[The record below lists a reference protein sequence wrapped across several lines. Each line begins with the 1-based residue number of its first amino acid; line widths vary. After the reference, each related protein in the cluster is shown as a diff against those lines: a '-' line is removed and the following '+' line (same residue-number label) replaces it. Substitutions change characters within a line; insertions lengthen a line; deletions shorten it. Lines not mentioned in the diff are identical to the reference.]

1 LSKSKNIFNNLP
13 SLQAPK
19 PAELHGELDK
29 YLSTDPKH
37 VTDTLA
43 WWYEHKHVYP
53 RLHRMALDYLL
64 IPGKLEYL
72 NIGDFLDHQFILAT
86 SIDVERTFSQGRLL
100 LSHIR
105 NRLSVQ
111 LTRALLC
118 LGIWSEMGY
127 VRDKDVKAA
136 TVLPEVGSDE
146 GEDDLSD
153 DWDAI

>member
-1 LSKSKNIFNNLP
+1 
-13 SLQAPK
+13 
-19 PAELHGELDK
+19 LHSELDR
-29 YLSTDPKH
+29 YLGTDPEH
-37 VTDTLA
+37 VTDALA

-53 RLHRMALDYLL
+53 RLHRMALDYLS
-64 IPGKLEYL
+64 IPGTFSNPNVLKLL
-72 NIGDFLDHQFILAT
+72 NHQCILAT
-86 SIDVERTFSQGRLL
+86 SVDVERTFSQGRLL

-111 LTRALLC
+111 STRALLC

-127 VRDKDVKAA
+127 VKDKDVKAA

-146 GEDDLSD
+146 EEDDLGD

>member
-1 LSKSKNIFNNLP
+1 MNIFDNLP
-13 SLQAPK
+13 SLQAPR
-19 PAELHGELDK
+19 PAELRSELDK
-29 YLSTDPKH
+29 YLDSDPEH
-37 VTDTLA
+37 VTDALA

-53 RLHRMALDYLL
+53 RLHRMALDYLS
-64 IPGKLEYL
+64 IPGVFS
-72 NIGDFLDHQFILAT
+72 NPNTGGFLQVNHELILAT
-86 SIDVERTFSQGRLL
+86 SVDVERTFSQGRLL

-111 LTRALLC
+111 STCALLC

-127 VRDKDVKAA
+127 VKDKDVKAA

-146 GEDDLSD
+146 EDDLVD